1 MYDNNVQLTNAKR
14 IYEASKNNSL
24 VILVGAGISNNSGI
38 PTWSE
43 LIMAL
48 KKELPDEVKCENDA
62 LKVAQLYQNTYG
74 KVSLT
79 NKVKQIL
86 KSGTT
91 RPNILHEAIF
101 ELQPCNIITTNYDD
115 LLEQQSLSSQIPYSV
130 IRQDKDIPYMKYNR
144 SIIKMHGDFVS
155 DNIVLTED
163 DYYNYQSNYT
173 LISNL
178 VQSLFASK
186 TVLCVGYSFND
197 MDLKMILNT
206 LRNILEKDTPQI
218 FMLTDT
224 STNKVYEDYLK
235 NKNIQTVWLQKNLIN
250 ENNSESKKLSNPLGQ
265 SLYCQIANLS
275 KEHLYYKDFIDDMYE
290 RLNGIV
296 SELPYLGN
304 NGLMHIIPQLYK
316 RDYSHITG
324 ELNINSPQIKKIIKE
339 INNRQGFR
347 KFVKERIKKI
357 HFLLEFAYNNDIR
370 IIDSIDLTKFN
381 YYKRLN
387 KTYIDNSTDY
397 FHEFNFSS
405 LKQRLSEIS
414 HNSIEHNRSDLE
426 KPYALWLLGRFTE
439 AFKEYHILSKEY
451 WKSSN
456 YTLYAIC
463 RHSEKMLY
471 NYVKYFSEKDTVF
484 NELKEVEQHIDVKGI
499 LDNCILPESI
509 HNILY
514 DMTDYKMYLD
524 TLAEAK
530 DTEREILKDKIQ
542 SENGRWSFNH
552 NIPKIISNVTDT
564 YNFANI
570 NFIISNNKYAYEIY
584 ESALTGLLLAH
595 KIQNEESSRLV
606 FIPKDAV
613 LLMIF
618 HINPTDLKS
627 IFYTYKITDIDL
639 TPDAVKYLE
648 KIISNISRDK
658 EIILKMM
665 LPNWFFSYF
674 SNILYIL
681 LLSKNNFSNLNQLIE
696 ICTDNIIF
704 TNITNDNLIILFN
717 LLNKAN
723 ATETQTNYLFNLYK
737 TRQINIEGAICFD
750 NNMIALTSYMADA
763 KYKLTNPPTISEIM
777 KNENMEEQLSTLS
790 VLYPIVSEKTKEEIR
805 KIVCSF
811 DYLQFDKK
819 CWRHLTNLC
828 VSDFDITT
836 NLLNAYMKA
845 NADDPIQKC
854 YILSGIYH
862 KTSNTEIKKKIG
874 QYSEHNHALAFFIDP
889 QTFDI
894 KDFNL
899 KWLNYINKEQLKMF
913 LLKDNSSKL
922 VKEYIAQASNFESKS
937 IKDKL
942 LACFT

>member
-1 MYDNNVQLTNAKR
+1 MYDNNVQLANAKR

-48 KKELPDEVKCENDA
+48 KKDLPDEVKSENDA
-62 LKVAQLYQNTYG
+62 LKIAQLYLNTHG
-74 KVSLT
+74 KVNLT

-115 LLEQQSLSSQIPYSV
+115 LLEQQSQLSQIPYSV

-163 DYYNYQSNYT
+163 DYYNYHSNYT

-224 STNKVYEDYLK
+224 SSNKVYEDYLK
-235 NKNIQTVWLQKNLIN
+235 NKNIQTVWIQNLTA
-250 ENNSESKKLSNPLGQ
+250 ENISESKKLSNPLGQ
-265 SLYCQIANLS
+265 SLYSQLANLS
-275 KEHLYYKDFIDDMYE
+275 NEHLYYKDFIDDMYE
-290 RLNGIV
+290 RLNGVV

-304 NGLMHIIPQLYK
+304 NGLMLIIPKLYK
-316 RDYSHITG
+316 RHFSHING
-324 ELNINSPQIKKIIKE
+324 ELNIDSYQIKEFKWN
-339 INNRQGFR
+339 INNKLAFR
-347 KFVKERIKKI
+347 KFVKGRIEKI
-357 HFLLEFAYNNDIR
+357 HFLLEFACNNDI
-370 IIDSIDLTKFN
+370 IKIDSIDLSKIK
-381 YYKRLN
+381 YYQRFRQ
-387 KTYIDNSTDY
+387 TYINNSTDF
-397 FHEFNFSS
+397 FHDFNFKS
-405 LKQRLSEIS
+405 LNMRLSEIS
-414 HNSIEHNRSDLE
+414 KKTIEHNRSDLE
-426 KPYALWLLGRFTE
+426 NPYALWLMGRFTE

-451 WKSSN
+451 WESSN
-456 YTLYAIC
+456 YILYAIC
-463 RHSEKMLY
+463 RHCEKMLY
-471 NYVKYFSEKDTVF
+471 YYVKYYIENDTIA
-484 NELKEVEQHIDVKGI
+484 NELKEVENYSDAKRI
-499 LDNCILPESI
+499 LDNCILPDSI

-514 DMTDYKMYLD
+514 DMIDYRMYLN

-530 DTEREILKDKIQ
+530 DTERKILQDKIQ
-542 SENGRWSFNH
+542 SENGGWSSNY
-552 NIPKIISNVTDT
+552 NIPKIISNASDT

-570 NFIISNNKYAYEIY
+570 NFIISNSIYSYEIY
-584 ESALTGLLLAH
+584 KSVITGLLLAH
-595 KIQNEESSRLV
+595 KIQNEKSSRLD

-618 HINPTDLKS
+618 HINPPDLKS
-627 IFYTYKITDIDL
+627 IFYTHKITDIDL

-648 KIISNISRDK
+648 EIISNIARDK
-658 EIILKMM
+658 DIILKMM
-665 LPNWFFSYF
+665 FSDWFFFYF

-681 LLSKNNFSNLNQLIE
+681 LLSRNNISNINQLIE
-696 ICTDNIIF
+696 ICTDNTIF
-704 TNITNDNLIILFN
+704 TNITNDNLTILFK
-717 LLNKAN
+717 LLDKAN
-723 ATETQTNYLFNLYK
+723 ATEAQTNCMFDLYK
-737 TRQINIEGAICFD
+737 TRQMFLDKKISID
-750 NNMIALTSYMADA
+750 NNMILLISYMEKS
-763 KYKLTNPPTISEIM
+763 KYKLVNPPDISKVM
-777 KNENMEEQLSTLS
+777 GNENIEKQLSAIS
-790 VLYPIVSEKTKEEIR
+790 VLYPIVSEKTKKEIH

-811 DYLQFDKK
+811 DYSQFDKN

-828 VSDFDITT
+828 ISDFDITT
-836 NLLNAYMKA
+836 DLLNAYMKA
-845 NADDPIQKC
+845 DADDQIQKS
-854 YILSGIYH
+854 YILAGIYR
-862 KTSNTEIKKKIG
+862 KTLNAEIKERIG
-874 QYSEHNHALAFFIDP
+874 QHSEHNLALAFFINP
-889 QTFDI
+889 QTFGI